1 MITAFVMKELTLSV
15 KYFNPFH
22 AMFPSNSTWT
32 IVHSLK
38 VKVNISLVLVGDRVD
53 NRVLGDASKKKKKKK
68 KRKKKKTQIS
78 NKSN

>member
-1 MITAFVMKELTLSV
+1 MKELTLSV

-53 NRVLGDASKKKKKKK
+53 NRVLGDASKKKKEKKK
-68 KRKKKKTQIS
+68 KKKNKLKLVTNQIS
-78 NKSN
+78 RI